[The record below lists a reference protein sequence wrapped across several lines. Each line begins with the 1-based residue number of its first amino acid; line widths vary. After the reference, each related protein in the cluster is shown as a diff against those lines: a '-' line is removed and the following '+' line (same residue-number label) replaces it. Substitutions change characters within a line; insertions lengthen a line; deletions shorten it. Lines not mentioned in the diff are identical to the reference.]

1 MTKPIQTFV
10 TRLNSKLV
18 LDLKLVFEREGRF
31 FLLNNDLKN
40 IVRKDFYYAGKYLG
54 KMKRGR
60 FFPSFNLLA
69 MLAENKANK
78 VVVDEKA
85 AWLFIC
91 GRDIF
96 GEGIKA
102 VNGSRR
108 KGDFTL
114 ILNVHGECLGFGRI
128 LHDLSSKRGNLAIE
142 NVSDVG
148 DFLRRER

>member
-1 MTKPIQTFV
+1 MIKPFFAFAS
-10 TRLNSKLV
+10 RLNSKISVDPGLV
-18 LDLKLVFEREGRF
+18 LEKEGRY
-31 FLLNNDLKN
+31 FLLNKNLKN
-40 IVRKDFYYAGKYLG
+40 GVRKDFYYAGKYLG
-54 KMKRGR
+54 KTKKGK
-60 FFPSFNLLA
+60 FFPSFVLLA
-69 MLAENKANK
+69 MLAETGANK

-96 GEGIKA
+96 REGIK
-102 VNGSRR
+102 VVHGSRR
-108 KGDFTL
+108 RGDFTL

-128 LHDLSSKRGNLAIE
+128 RQDLSSKREDIAIQ